1 MILSQY
7 TFRYTVAEYTFPW
20 FPLIKKLM
28 IVTDDPYASNVDLT
42 HPLPILSLLNSTAI
56 LRRAEGVLPIKRL
69 R

>member
-28 IVTDDPYASNVDLT
+28 IATHDYASNVNLT
-42 HPLPILSLLNSTAI
+42 PASYPALA
-56 LRRAEGVLPIKRL
+56 K
-69 R
+69 